1 MAIRL
6 QLQVLEKGSLQLNYR
21 HATFR
26 VTGYGCLDHH
36 SLSQA
41 SPGFVKQVIMRAPT
55 GVKSARSQE
64 PQRAPASIA
73 HTLLYFYSGGS
84 AVTSVLI
91 VNAGVVVAFSGLKPV
106 AKQNG

>member
-6 QLQVLEKGSLQLNYR
+6 QLQVLEKGSLQLNHR

-26 VTGYGCLDHH
+26 VTGYGRLDHH

-64 PQRAPASIA
+64 PQRASASVQR
-73 HTLLYFYSGGS
+73 TLTLVLLLQRGERSNLGVNS
-84 AVTSVLI
+84 QCRSTS
-91 VNAGVVVAFSGLKPV
+91 LKPV